1 MKTTKITKEFIEIG
15 NGKNIISFD
24 PPAVG
29 RLMRNIFTGEYI
41 IAELRKDVP
50 ITFEQGEKL
59 IELNFQH

>member
-15 NGKNIISFD
+15 NGKNIISFY

-29 RLMRNIFTGEYI
+29 KLMRKIFTGEYI
-41 IAELRKDVP
+41 IAEPSKNVP
-50 ITFEQGEKL
+50 ISFEQGEKL